1 MIGIEHYEILIE
13 IGFLIVKVEEMA
25 MENELEMAMERF
37 PHLWY
42 DVVFHVNGVC
52 VGV

>member
-1 MIGIEHYEILIE
+1 MIWIEHYEILME
-13 IGFLIVKVEEMA
+13 IVILMVKVEGMV
-25 MENELEMAMERF
+25 MENELEMVMERF

-42 DVVFHVNGVC
+42 DDVFHVNGVC